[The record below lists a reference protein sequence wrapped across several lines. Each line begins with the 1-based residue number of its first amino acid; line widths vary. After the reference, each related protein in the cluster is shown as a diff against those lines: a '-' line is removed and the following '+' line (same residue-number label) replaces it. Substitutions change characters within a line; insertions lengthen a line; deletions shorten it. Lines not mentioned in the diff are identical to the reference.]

1 MRQLRHKH
9 GIPKPES
16 GTAHV
21 KRSRPQPLSTAR
33 CRLSGTFFFCP
44 GDVIVCLIWQC
55 VYAGGVG
62 AIVCLW
68 RLEMHSRVPG
78 ECHCRSLPQL
88 AIVRPGVVTGWV
100 SFPMWLILPVKMPLP
115 APKSGKGSGGPRT
128 TAPLCLVLSSLP
140 HGLRPFLLGKCLD
153 VSSGVPVA

>member
-1 MRQLRHKH
+1 M
-9 GIPKPES
+9 
-16 GTAHV
+16 
-21 KRSRPQPLSTAR
+21 
-33 CRLSGTFFFCP
+33 
-44 GDVIVCLIWQC
+44 
-55 VYAGGVG
+55 
-62 AIVCLW
+62 
-68 RLEMHSRVPG
+68 
-78 ECHCRSLPQL
+78 
-88 AIVRPGVVTGWV
+88 TGWV